1 MIKSPAN
8 FITQY
13 LAKISLILLIAYLC
27 AFVSHAQHFDLVVD
41 SGEAQQCQLC
51 QNNIDTPP
59 DLSLSVIPVYISI
72 TADIQNQLSAPSVLI
87 AHQRPPLRAPPV
99 Y

>member
-1 MIKSPAN
+1 MTKISAN
-8 FITQY
+8 FISKY
-13 LAKISLILLIAYLC
+13 LTNISLILLISYLC

-41 SGEAQQCQLC
+41 PGEAQQCQLC

-59 DLSLSVIPVYISI
+59 DLSLSVIPIYISI
-72 TADIQNQLSAPSVLI
+72 IADIQKPLSAPSVLI

>member
-1 MIKSPAN
+1 MKDILRFPN
-8 FITQY
+8 QY
-13 LAKISLILLIAYLC
+13 LSKISVILLIAYLC

-41 SGEAQQCQLC
+41 VNETQQCQLC

-59 DLSLSVIPVYISI
+59 SLSLSILPTMVCYQLLVNTSI
-72 TADIQNQLSAPSVLI
+72 TCCFIST
-87 AHQRPPLRAPPV
+87 AHQRPHLRAPPV

>member
-1 MIKSPAN
+1 MIKTASP
-8 FITQY
+8 FTQY
-13 LAKISLILLIAYLC
+13 LSKISLIVLIAYLC

-41 SGEAQQCQLC
+41 LNETQQCQLC

-59 DLSLSVIPVYISI
+59 DLSFTTQTTFVCFHMFVISSAARCFIS
-72 TADIQNQLSAPSVLI
+72 T
-87 AHQRPPLRAPPV
+87 AHQRPLLRAPPI